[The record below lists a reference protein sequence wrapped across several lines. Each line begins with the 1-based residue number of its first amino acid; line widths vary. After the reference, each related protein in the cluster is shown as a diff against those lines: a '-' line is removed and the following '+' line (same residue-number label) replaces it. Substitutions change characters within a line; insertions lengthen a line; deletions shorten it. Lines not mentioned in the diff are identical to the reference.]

1 MQIEIRSCDDW
12 VAVYKDRRK
21 VLENHSCGIR
31 EGLEALGIPFED
43 RDLHELVDD
52 CGRLLVGVGGDA
64 FPDTL

>member
-21 VLENHSCGIR
+21 VWENHSCGIR

-43 RDLHELVDD
+43 RDLHEKVD
-52 CGRLLVGVGGDA
+52 GFGWLLDGSEA
-64 FPDTL
+64 FPDKL